1 MNAKTSG
8 KEPEYQLGKRR
19 QRTPTERVIYEE
31 IYRAIIDHRL
41 PPGTKLQEDS
51 IGEIFG
57 VSRTVVR
64 SVLGTLSHDHI
75 VEMRPY
81 RSARVARPSPQEA
94 RDVFRARAVVED
106 EIVRQAAVKAGPA
119 QIAELRE
126 LIVREHKAVEDGD
139 RRQQIRLSGAFHI
152 KLAEICGN
160 GVLTDFLHALVSR
173 TSLIIALYETPGNSA
188 CISDDHGALI
198 EALAAGDPDAAAER
212 MRRHLEDCERR
223 LRLAEDGDG
232 VDLAAVF
239 RDFTSSAETSGEPA

>member
-1 MNAKTSG
+1 MRAKTPR
-8 KEPEYQLGKRR
+8 KDPEFRLGKRS

-31 IYRAIIDHRL
+31 IYSAIIDHRL

-64 SVLGTLSHDHI
+64 SVLGTLAHDHI

-94 RDVFRARAVVED
+94 RDVFRARAVIED
-106 EIVRQAAVKAGPA
+106 DIVRQAAVKAGPA
-119 QIAELRE
+119 QVAELRD
-126 LIVREHKAVEDGD
+126 LVAREHRAVEDGD
-139 RRQQIRLSGAFHI
+139 RRQQIRLSGAYHI

-188 CISDDHGALI
+188 CISDDHSGLI
-198 EALAAGDPDAAAER
+198 EAIAANDPDLAAER

-223 LRLAEDGDG
+223 LHLSDGGNG
-232 VDLAAVF
+232 VDLADVF
-239 RDFTSSAETSGEPA
+239 RDFTSNSETSGEPA